1 MADVRTDDDD
11 IDALMGSVVGNNGEI
26 VAFPNAAERA
36 SKKQR
41 NLAADVDHARRLAS
55 AANAQLVEATG
66 ELAAEVEA
74 NDVAAK
80 LIDPRTIPVRF
91 SNLKHMARSALH
103 YWDAVQLGRE
113 DTLAMRLGR
122 GAHAMVLGLPVVKWI
137 GKTRQG
143 KAWERFK
150 AEHADAEI
158 LNAKEWAQA
167 EGIAKSIRRHPIAPG
182 LLFDGTVLEQT
193 IEWEW
198 LGRKCSS
205 RPDSRCAGKRVI
217 DLKTTRCADPEKFRW
232 DAIRQAYHA
241 QLAFYALAD
250 QHVTGKQPDEL
261 YAVAVESK
269 RPYPV
274 TVIRLT
280 DEDRIAGEKICRAW
294 FERLLTCEASD
305 HWPAYTDAIVDLGV
319 PGEGDPDAAIDIED
333 LPEEVWA

>member
-1 MADVRTDDDD
+1 MADLRADDAD

-26 VAFPNAAERA
+26 VEFPNAAERA
-36 SKKQR
+36 SKKR
-41 NLAADVDHARRLAS
+41 GSVPRALPADTI
-55 AANAQLVEATG
+55 EATG
-66 ELAAEVEA
+66 ELAAELER
-74 NDVAAK
+74 NDAPRAP
-80 LIDPRTIPVRF
+80 IDPATVPVRF
-91 SNLKHMARSALH
+91 SNLRCMARSALH

-122 GAHAMVLGLPVVKWI
+122 GAHAMVLGMPVIKWT

-143 KAWERFK
+143 KAWDRFK
-150 AEHADAEI
+150 AEHADKEI

-167 EGIAKSIRRHPIAPG
+167 EGIANAIRRHPIAAP
-182 LLFDGTVLEQT
+182 LLFEGTVLEQT

-205 RPDSRCAGKRVI
+205 RPDSRAAGRRVL

-232 DAIRQAYHA
+232 DALRQGYHG
-241 QLAFYALAD
+241 QLAFYGLAD
-250 QHVTGKQPDEL
+250 AFITGKQPDDL

-280 DEDRIAGEKICRAW
+280 DEDRVAGEKLCRIW
-294 FERLLTCEASD
+294 FERLLVCEASD
-305 HWPAYTDAIVDLGV
+305 HWPAYTDAIVELGV
-319 PGEGDPDAAIDIED
+319 PSDGDPNAAIDIDD
-333 LPEEVWA
+333 LPDDHELFA

>member
-1 MADVRTDDDD
+1 MADLRADDAD
-11 IDALMGSVVGNNGEI
+11 IDALMGSVVGHNGEI
-26 VAFPNAAERA
+26 VEFLNAAERA
-36 SKKQR
+36 SKKR
-41 NLAADVDHARRLAS
+41 ETPSTAS
-55 AANAQLVEATG
+55 RALPAKVVEATG
-66 ELAAEVEA
+66 ELAAELEA
-74 NDVAAK
+74 SDKPRAPT
-80 LIDPRTIPVRF
+80 DPATIPVRF
-91 SNLKHMARSALH
+91 SNLRSMARSPLH

-122 GAHAMVLGLPVVKWI
+122 GAHAMVLGEPVIKWT

-143 KAWERFK
+143 GKWETFK
-150 AEHADAEI
+150 REHADKEI

-167 EGIAKSIRRHPIAPG
+167 EGIANAIRRHPLAAK

-205 RPDSRCAGKRVI
+205 RPDSRAAGLRVL

-232 DAIRQAYHA
+232 DAIRQGYHG
-241 QLAFYALAD
+241 QLAFYGLAD
-250 QHVTGKQPDEL
+250 AYLTGKQPDEL

-274 TVIRLT
+274 TVFRLT
-280 DEDRIAGEKICRAW
+280 DEDRIAGEKLCRKW

-305 HWPAYTDAIVDLGV
+305 CWPAYTDAIVSLEV
-319 PGEGDPDAAIDIED
+319 PGEGDPSAIDIDD
-333 LPEEVWA
+333 LPDDHELFA